1 MTTAARLPFGYRS
14 ATLGFVQLVDMP
26 QFGPDD
32 YAEIVDGE
40 PDPFGTDG
48 LGIEWRGKTSH
59 VGLREEGRLV
69 GHAGWVPA
77 KVESMSGATFEV
89 LGLGGVMVHRDR
101 RGNGVGHRLVLGTM
115 DRMRELGDSVAM
127 LFCRDQRLPFY
138 ERLGW
143 LPIHGTV
150 TADQTN
156 GMITVPLVTCWTP
169 LVEGAAL
176 PDTDLH
182 VVGLPF

>member
-1 MTTAARLPFGYRS
+1 
-14 ATLGFVQLVDMP
+14 MP

-40 PDPFGTDG
+40 PDPYGTDG
-48 LGIEWRGKTSH
+48 LGIVWRTKTSH
-59 VGLREEGRLV
+59 IGLREEGRLI

-77 KVESMSGATFEV
+77 EVESTSGASLKI
-89 LGLGGVMVHRDR
+89 LGLGSVMMHRDR
-101 RGNGVGHRLVLGTM
+101 RGHGVGGRLVLEAM
-115 DRMRELGDSVAM
+115 HRMREVGEPVAM
-127 LFCRDQRLPFY
+127 LFCRHARLPFY

-150 TADQTN
+150 TADQPT
-156 GMITVPLVTCWTP
+156 GEVAIPLVTCWTP
-169 LVEGAAL
+169 LVEGAEL
-176 PDTDLH
+176 PDADLH